1 MSDFLPTPMPR
12 AVLFQH
18 DLPVSAGALER
29 ALVRAGFTLETRF
42 REVRP
47 EDDAADLVVVLGG
60 FMGVYEADR
69 HPYLREELALMER
82 RLARRRPCLGICLG
96 AQMLAAVSGARVY
109 PDPRGMVLGVQPIH
123 VTPTGHAHP
132 AFSGAP
138 ASFPVVQ
145 WHGDTFDT
153 VRGAE
158 ALAASERQPQ
168 EAFLL
173 SNSLGFL
180 FHPEV
185 EPPTLES
192 WARGFP
198 ESLTRSG
205 RELEDVLTKDLPR
218 LQASREEIDG
228 LLGRVARH
236 LAREVS
242 PVAGGHSNEQKRL

>member
-1 MSDFLPTPMPR
+1 MSNSLSTPRPR
-12 AVLFQH
+12 AILFQH
-18 DLPVSAGALER
+18 DLPVSAGALEG

-47 EDDAADLVVVLGG
+47 GDADADLVVVLGG
-60 FMGVYEADR
+60 YMGVYEADQ
-69 HPYLREELALMER
+69 HPYLHEELALMEG

-96 AQMLAAVSGARVY
+96 AQMLAAVAGARVF
-109 PDPRGMVLGVQPIH
+109 PDPKGMVLGVQPIH
-123 VTPTGHAHP
+123 VTPAGHAHP
-132 AFSGAP
+132 VFSGAP

-173 SNSLGFL
+173 SNSVGFL

-185 EPPTLES
+185 VPAMLES
-192 WARGFP
+192 WGRAFPKSLARA
-198 ESLTRSG
+198 G
-205 RELEDVLTKDLPR
+205 RRLEDVLTEDLPR
-218 LQASREEIDG
+218 LEAARTEIDG
-228 LLGRVARH
+228 LLDRTARY
-236 LAREVS
+236 LAHQVS
-242 PVAGGHSNEQKRL
+242 